1 MTNIEDLF
9 TVDSHEAGAEMQVQ
23 DENGN
28 KLKMFI
34 TVAGPDSKVFRKVKV
49 KLRTKLL
56 KGGENVDI
64 EAIRAKALAD
74 VTLGWRGFKS
84 KGKKLEFSIEKVE
97 QLYNCAPYV
106 MDQLDQFVNKRLNF
120 TKG

>member
-1 MTNIEDLF
+1 MTNIEDLY
-9 TVDSHEAGAEMQVQ
+9 TVDSHEAGAEMQVR

-34 TVAGPDSKVFRKVKV
+34 TVAGIDSKLFRKVKV
-49 KLRTKLL
+49 NLRTNLL
-56 KGGENVDI
+56 KGGENVDA
-64 EAIRAKALAD
+64 ETIRAEALAN

-84 KGKKLEFSIEKVE
+84 KGKKLEFSVE
-97 QLYNCAPYV
+97 RVKQLYNSAPYV
-106 MDQLDQFVNKRLNF
+106 MDQVDKFVNKRVNF